1 MYRSTIAF
9 LIGAGL
15 IAPASA
21 EAAPGLHA
29 DAVRRAAL
37 PADTLTVDEV
47 KRSYDEI
54 FAVERDGQGRT
65 YFALGEGEPVLPADH
80 PLADLVRGNEF
91 FFSYIIR
98 NWTGLDDGAMAA
110 FASDAA
116 VFPENVYAALREDSL
131 LSRVFLPIVAR
142 FLESRGGKL
151 IGYQA
156 GDEPTAVPMERALNV
171 AVRFFYPDGVED
183 DGSLTAHVCVGINGL
198 LDLEGPRD
206 PYLEALAYLAIN
218 KEMLDSRYGV
228 VERFLEVYKE
238 VNALALSTDDETKV
252 VRAQGAMWAGMQGS
266 SELRTALLE
275 EESRITAWL
284 PIRIEGRPGP
294 QSES

>member
-1 MYRSTIAF
+1 MHRSTIAL

-15 IAPASA
+15 IVPASVA
-21 EAAPGLHA
+21 GAPGLHVA
-29 DAVRRAAL
+29 AVRNEAV

-47 KRSYDEI
+47 KRSYAEI
-54 FAVERDGQGRT
+54 FALKRDDQGRT

-98 NWTGLDDGAMAA
+98 NWTGLDDAAMAA
-110 FASDAA
+110 FASDTAM
-116 VFPENVYAALREDSL
+116 FPENVYAALREDSL

-142 FLESRGGKL
+142 FLESRGGNL
-151 IGYQA
+151 IGYEA
-156 GDEPTAVPMERALNV
+156 GDEPTSVPMDRALNV

-198 LDLEGPRD
+198 LDLEGTRD

-218 KEMLDSRYGV
+218 KEMLDSRHGV
-228 VERFLEVYKE
+228 VERFLEVYNE
-238 VNALALSTDDETKV
+238 VNALELSTDDETKV

-275 EESRITAWL
+275 EASRIAAWL
-284 PIRIEGRPGP
+284 PVRIQP
-294 QSES
+294 